1 MTCTGRRTTL
11 LADYDRQLR
20 CGIKVDFRWFCS
32 SLASDASGLCNF
44 REGRLEDIFAE
55 ARPAVHR
62 AAQLQT
68 QEYRAQKIK
77 SPGQT
82 VVGAA
87 SDATPRLPVCTSAV
101 ELSPH
106 RGTRRVWCYAAP
118 DSRALFSTASEFAS
132 MMRRSGFLSP
142 RGVLSTGL
150 TTLAGEPA
158 IRCPCA
164 KSIAVTRDQFIHERL
179 LPRDPLR
186 AVKNMTSFHCHCVLG
201 RPTDPLTPS
210 FSPHAA
216 RRSVA
221 PRPVR
226 DGFLATTGRAPRIN
240 SIEEQ
245 SAPCRPSAMGRD
257 PSVVDHLSSVA
268 PIPLA

>member
-142 RGVLSTGL
+142 RGVLSTGANDSCRR
-150 TTLAGEPA
+150 T
-158 IRCPCA
+158 
-164 KSIAVTRDQFIHERL
+164 SNS
-179 LPRDPLR
+179 LPVREVHCGDSRSVHSRAPSAARPSSRRQKYDVVPLPLR
-186 AVKNMTSFHCHCVLG
+186 LG
-201 RPTDPLTPS
+201 ATNRSSNALLFTPCRSKKCCAPTG
-210 FSPHAA
+210 A
-216 RRSVA
+216 RRVFGDDWSCA
-221 PRPVR
+221 S
-226 DGFLATTGRAPRIN
+226 DD